1 MSIILTISAGKGSVC
16 VSNDVLKIKVY
27 RYTISQRYENI
38 DSFPSS
44 LAFRGIKDHVV
55 CPTTILTIYCHCSYN
70 FAYCH
75 KNSVGGSMRLIFLK
89 E

>member
-16 VSNDVLKIKVY
+16 VSNDVLKIEVY

-44 LAFRGIKDHVV
+44 LAFRGKDHVV
-55 CPTTILTIYCHCSYN
+55 CPTTILT
-70 FAYCH
+70 
-75 KNSVGGSMRLIFLK
+75 FLSLLV
-89 E
+89 

>member
-16 VSNDVLKIKVY
+16 VSNDVFKIEVY

-44 LAFRGIKDHVV
+44 LAFRGKDHVV
-55 CPTTILTIYCHCSYN
+55 CPTTILTLLSLL
-70 FAYCH
+70 
-75 KNSVGGSMRLIFLK
+75 V
-89 E
+89 

>member
-16 VSNDVLKIKVY
+16 VSNDVLKIEVY

-44 LAFRGIKDHVV
+44 SAFRGEDHVV
-55 CPTTILTIYCHCSYN
+55 CPTTILTLLSLL
-70 FAYCH
+70 
-75 KNSVGGSMRLIFLK
+75 V
-89 E
+89 

>member
-1 MSIILTISAGKGSVC
+1 MSIIITISAGNGSVC
-16 VSNDVLKIKVY
+16 VSNDVY

-44 LAFRGIKDHVV
+44 VAFRGKDHVV

-75 KNSVGGSMRLIFLK
+75 KNSVGGSMWLIVLK